1 MPAMSLFSGNL
12 FLLLCLELEV
22 YVPSFILFDS
32 CSQHWSGLQ
41 QFLKDVRSALRKG
54 DVEETQPAETQL
66 QRRNCRGD
74 GSSRVKSP
82 VRTWCYRSHHAA
94 WNRCL
99 LPLFE
104 QRKKCISC
112 AQLSCKDGPCEVR
125 PRVFTQAASLWI
137 PREFLDTAD
146 LPGAHSTLCRFD

>member
-54 DVEETQPAETQL
+54 DVEETQPAEARGLPVSRVQL
-66 QRRNCRGD
+66 EHGVTGATMLRGIAVFFRC
-74 GSSRVKSP
+74 SSRGRSVFLVLSSHAKMAP
-82 VRTWCYRSHHAA
+82 VR
-94 WNRCL
+94 
-99 LPLFE
+99 
-104 QRKKCISC
+104 
-112 AQLSCKDGPCEVR
+112 
-125 PRVFTQAASLWI
+125 
-137 PREFLDTAD
+137 
-146 LPGAHSTLCRFD
+146 